1 MLSIAAG
8 SELLLKIIV
17 TAMIEQDAGG
27 ESEHTTKTLNRE
39 RAWKE
44 NKDNGKRDREWY

>member
-8 SELLLKIIV
+8 SELLLKIIF
-17 TAMIEQDAGG
+17 TAMVEQDAGG
-27 ESEHTTKTLNRE
+27 EREHTTKTLDRE

-44 NKDNGKRDREWY
+44 NKDMGKRDREWF